1 MPQPNPPET
10 RQQRNHFRLHG
21 RDPGGFEAKFLPTG
35 MVQVT
40 APSGAAFY
48 PVEGWISRFVRHL
61 HQGLFD
67 ARRPA
72 TLTSGHAGASGEGGT
87 G

>member
-1 MPQPNPPET
+1 MAKPYPPET
-10 RQQRNHFRLHG
+10 RLLRNLVRLNG
-21 RDPGGFEAKFLPTG
+21 RDPSGFEARVLPTG

-48 PVEGWISRFVRHL
+48 PMEGWISRFVRHL

-67 ARRPA
+67 KRRPVM
-72 TLTSGHAGASGEGGT
+72 LTSEHAAASGEGGT

>member
-1 MPQPNPPET
+1 MAKPCPPET
-10 RQQRNHFRLHG
+10 RLLRNLVRLNG
-21 RDPGGFEAKFLPTG
+21 RDPSGFDAKLLPTG

-48 PVEGWISRFVRHL
+48 PLEGWISRFVRHL

-72 TLTSGHAGASGEGGT
+72 TLTSEHAAASGEGGT

>member
-1 MPQPNPPET
+1 MVKPSPPET
-10 RQQRNHFRLHG
+10 RLLRNLVRLHG
-21 RDPGGFEAKFLPTG
+21 RDPGGFEAKVLPTG
-35 MVQVT
+35 MVQIT

-48 PVEGWISRFVRHL
+48 PLDGWISRFVRHL

-67 ARRPA
+67 GRRPA
-72 TLTSGHAGASGEGGT
+72 TLTSGHAAASGEGGT

>member
-1 MPQPNPPET
+1 MAKPSPPET
-10 RQQRNHFRLHG
+10 RLLRNLVRLNG
-21 RDPGGFEAKFLPTG
+21 RDPSGFEAKVLTTG

-40 APSGAAFY
+40 APCGAAFY

-72 TLTSGHAGASGEGGT
+72 TLSSEHAAASGEGGT